1 LDNNPCPSSVTFCI
15 ILLCHTQGICSTSYL
30 RTRTSLFVLVI
41 FWPVISIHSAILG
54 DMTIYDTTGT
64 DSSSHNGLCV
74 PHCQR
79 PFFLITLKN
88 LPFRNKRAWQTT
100 CAPSDRR
107 ARLAL
112 GSRFA
117 TPCAERV
124 HLHLLI
130 LTPAPIP
137 LSPPRSDGRNPWYDG
152 LFLAEAWF
160 PGFLQLLEVI
170 ISGLGT
176 APHSMGLVFR
186 LLPFSWNPLHVLL
199 VFFLVFRRASKI
211 HDYAY
216 TSLTQPRSGWTPICS
231 HRVLS
236 SSLQL

>member
-1 LDNNPCPSSVTFCI
+1 MFQLFTKDKESLLGFIRLEECALTQGSSRLLPQKSIARIGQQSMPLLPSATFCI
-15 ILLCHTQGICSTSYL
+15 VLLCHIQEICSMSYL

-137 LSPPRSDGRNPWYDG
+137 LPPPA
-152 LFLAEAWF
+152 LTAEILGKMAFSWRRL
-160 PGFLQLLEVI
+160 GFLD
-170 ISGLGT
+170 S
-176 APHSMGLVFR
+176 
-186 LLPFSWNPLHVLL
+186 FS
-199 VFFLVFRRASKI
+199 S
-211 HDYAY
+211 
-216 TSLTQPRSGWTPICS
+216 
-231 HRVLS
+231 
-236 SSLQL
+236 